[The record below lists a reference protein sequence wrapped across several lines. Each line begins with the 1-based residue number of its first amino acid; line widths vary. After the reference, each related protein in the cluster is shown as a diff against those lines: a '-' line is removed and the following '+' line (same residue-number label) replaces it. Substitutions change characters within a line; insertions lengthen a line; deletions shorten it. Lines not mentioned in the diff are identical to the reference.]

1 MSLWKAT
8 FLTLLSF
15 LLRQSEAFSLGAY
28 TRTPHR
34 VPSVT
39 ILYETPS
46 DDTNEDDANEG
57 GQELARQFYKF
68 QKQQQQGQ
76 QSNPPQPRAIIEE
89 DGSIVSYTAKNPQPQ
104 QSSSAQEDTT
114 EPIKFTGQGSPLFG
128 TTNISTNNPSTNNAL
143 DRERE
148 REFNLAGNFERT
160 LPLQV
165 AVLVASFALVIYVGV
180 TGGITDGSDRGNYY
194 YEEDDRID
202 YETMQRIQNEQN
214 NNGVLEPQAPSRV
227 SSSSKDAVWL

>member
-128 TTNISTNNPSTNNAL
+128 TTNTNNLSTNNAL

-202 YETMQRIQNEQN
+202 YETM
-214 NNGVLEPQAPSRV
+214 
-227 SSSSKDAVWL
+227 